1 MVKRE
6 GTLIHLELEV
16 DDFLLGFNI
25 HVCRA
30 PCSLKNQ
37 RPLNVTI
44 VKLIFNR

>member
-6 GTLIHLELEV
+6 GTFVHLELEA
-16 DDFLLGFNI
+16 DDFLLGFNNN
-25 HVCRA
+25 VCRA

-44 VKLIFNR
+44 VKYINEL